1 MKLNKIKIDSM
12 SIKKQINYSI
22 GVMLSFIIIISLYL
36 IFIIYQTK
44 TNNYQFMIPIVL
56 SAVAILISLLIS
68 KIMRNQINYRLSEI
82 KDATNNSK
90 LAVDDITSSAQEI
103 AGSSDI
109 LNDKLNNSFK
119 SIKKINKANKISK
132 NELEDIF
139 NIMNESSKA
148 MEEIANSTE
157 EMTEVVE
164 NLAEKSEYIRDE
176 AESNINEMEETNQ
189 LIKRGNKTL
198 KKTIKSADSLEEKL
212 EDIDVITNTIIEI
225 SNQTNLLALNA
236 AIESAR
242 AGEAGRGFSV
252 VADEIRGLAE
262 KSNVSTEKIQKILTE
277 IKVKASEVKNSLKSN
292 QKDKKTVDYI
302 FNEIDKNAEEV
313 YTSMKNMFELAED
326 QAAQTEEASAST
338 QEISANSQ
346 EVSAQNEEVLSS
358 FETANNKFKVTIKES
373 DKLDSIL
380 DNVEGLNEDFSSGV
394 QQQAGS
400 TQEVSAMLEELLEQ
414 SAYLG

>member
-1 MKLNKIKIDSM
+1 MKLNKIKIDAL

-22 GVMLSFIIIISLYL
+22 GLMLLFIIIISGYL
-36 IFIIYQTK
+36 IFTIYQNK
-44 TNNYQFMIPIVL
+44 INNSQLLIPIII
-56 SAVAILISLLIS
+56 SGIAVIVSLFIS
-68 KIMRNQINYRLSEI
+68 KIMRNQINYRLDEI
-82 KDATNNSK
+82 KESTNNSK
-90 LAVDDITSSAQEI
+90 LAVDEITSSAQEI
-103 AGSSDI
+103 ASSSDM
-109 LNDKLNNSFK
+109 LNEKLTKSFK
-119 SIKKINKANKISK
+119 SIKKINKANKTSK
-132 NELEDIF
+132 RELEDIF
-139 NIMNESSKA
+139 SIMNESSKA
-148 MEEIANSTE
+148 MEEIARSTE

-164 NLAEKSEYIRDE
+164 NLAQKSEYIRDE
-176 AESNINEMEETNQ
+176 AEGNINEMEETNK

-198 KKTIKSADSLEEKL
+198 KGTIKSAESLEDKL

-252 VADEIRGLAE
+252 VADEIRELAE
-262 KSNVSTEKIQKILTE
+262 KSNESTEEIQKILTE
-277 IKVKASEVKNSLKSN
+277 IKVKASEVKNSLKTDE
-292 QKDKKTVDYI
+292 KDKKTVDYI
-302 FNEIDKNAEEV
+302 FDEIDENAEEV
-313 YTSMKNMFELAED
+313 YNSMRNMFELAED

-358 FETANNKFKVTIKES
+358 FEVANNKFKLTLKES

-380 DNVEGLNEDFSSGV
+380 DNIEGLNEDFSSGV

-414 SAYLG
+414 GAYLG